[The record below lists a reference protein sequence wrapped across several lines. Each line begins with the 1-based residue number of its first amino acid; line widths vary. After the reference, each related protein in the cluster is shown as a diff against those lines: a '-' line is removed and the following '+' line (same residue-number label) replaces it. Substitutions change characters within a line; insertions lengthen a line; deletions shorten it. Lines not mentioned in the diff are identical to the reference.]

1 MLMPRMM
8 LETTC
13 EYGNTSVSVGFLNDC
28 KEQSYTCTSKPL
40 CQIGMPHWAWHE
52 QEIHFDF
59 VKPLSFGT
67 SLWNQ
72 LELLQVI

>member
-1 MLMPRMM
+1 M

-13 EYGNTSVSVGFLNDC
+13 EYGNTSVSVAFLNDC
-28 KEQSYTCTSKPL
+28 KEQSSTCTSEPL

-52 QEIHFDF
+52 QETNFDF

-67 SLWNQ
+67 SLLNQ